1 MLTSAVSPETVTEAP
16 FYGGRLRLRQPE
28 SGYRAAIDPVL
39 LAARLAPRPGS
50 VWLDLGC
57 GVGAA
62 RLCLLARCPA
72 ISVIG
77 VEIDP
82 LLADLARQNA
92 ALNGF
97 SDRFRII
104 ESDVAALPATDLPA
118 LAGIF
123 TNPPFHAPAATPS
136 PDGRRARATHG
147 DVWTDWC
154 AVAARLLPHRGS
166 FSLITRADALAEV
179 LAAFAAARPAFGGI
193 TLLPLWPRAGQAAK
207 RLLVTARLGSR
218 APLVLGAGLVLH
230 AAGNAYTAECDA
242 ILRGGASLENR

>member
-1 MLTSAVSPETVTEAP
+1 MLTPSISAETITDAP

-39 LAARLAPRPGS
+39 LAARLAPRPGT

-62 RLCLLARCPA
+62 SLCLLARCPD

-82 LLADLARQNA
+82 FLADLARQNA

-104 ESDVAALPATDLPA
+104 ESDVAALQGADLPA

-123 TNPPFHAPAATPS
+123 TNPPFHDPAATPS
-136 PDGRRARATHG
+136 PDGRRTRATHG
-147 DVWTDWC
+147 AVLADWC

-179 LAAFAAARPAFGGI
+179 LAALAATRPAFGGI
-193 TLLPLWPRAGQAAK
+193 DLLPLWPRAGQAAK

-218 APLVLGAGLVLH
+218 APLVLRAGLVLH
-230 AAGNAYTAECDA
+230 AADNAYTAACDA
-242 ILRGGASLENR
+242 ILRGGASLENA